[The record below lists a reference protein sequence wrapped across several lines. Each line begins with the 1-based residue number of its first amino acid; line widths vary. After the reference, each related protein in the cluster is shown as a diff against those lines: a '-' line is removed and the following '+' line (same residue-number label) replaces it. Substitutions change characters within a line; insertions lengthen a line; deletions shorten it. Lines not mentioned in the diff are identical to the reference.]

1 MMQCNTY
8 LNKKIKKNC
17 KFQHIKTSLSE
28 QNMFTFQHI
37 KSHFSKEMICTFQH
51 IKKVFSRQQSCHSN
65 TLKNY
70 LIKQNSTFQ
79 QIPTQKRRVAHS
91 SKELFLV
98 ALGLGGSDT
107 H

>member
-17 KFQHIKTSLSE
+17 KFQHIKTSLSK

-37 KSHFSKEMICTFQH
+37 KSHFSKEMICTFQQ
-51 IKKVFSRQQSCHSN
+51 KVFSKQQSCHSN

-70 LIKQNSTFQ
+70 LIKQKSTFQ
-79 QIPTQKRRVAHS
+79 HKREELHIPAKNS
-91 SKELFLV
+91 FL
-98 ALGLGGSDT
+98 L

>member
-17 KFQHIKTSLSE
+17 KFQHIKTSLSK

-51 IKKVFSRQQSCHSN
+51 IKKVFSKQQSCHSN
-65 TLKNY
+65 TNTLK
-70 LIKQNSTFQ
+70 I
-79 QIPTQKRRVAHS
+79 I
-91 SKELFLV
+91 
-98 ALGLGGSDT
+98 
-107 H
+107 

>member
-17 KFQHIKTSLSE
+17 KFQHIKTSLSK

-37 KSHFSKEMICTFQH
+37 KSHSKKYSLNNRVGQC
-51 IKKVFSRQQSCHSN
+51 N
-65 TLKNY
+65 TLKNCFS
-70 LIKQNSTFQ
+70 KQKSTFQ
-79 QIPTQKRRVAHS
+79 HKRQELLIPAKNS
-91 SKELFLV
+91 FLF
-98 ALGLGGSDT
+98 

>member
-17 KFQHIKTSLSE
+17 KFQHIKTSLSK

-79 QIPTQKRRVAHS
+79 QRRVAHS

-98 ALGLGGSDT
+98 ALGLGGSD
-107 H
+107 

>member
-17 KFQHIKTSLSE
+17 KFQHIKTSLSK

-37 KSHFSKEMICTFQH
+37 KRISVKKLFAHSNTL
-51 IKKVFSRQQSCHSN
+51 KKVFSKQQSCHSN

-98 ALGLGGSDT
+98 ALGLGGSD
-107 H
+107 